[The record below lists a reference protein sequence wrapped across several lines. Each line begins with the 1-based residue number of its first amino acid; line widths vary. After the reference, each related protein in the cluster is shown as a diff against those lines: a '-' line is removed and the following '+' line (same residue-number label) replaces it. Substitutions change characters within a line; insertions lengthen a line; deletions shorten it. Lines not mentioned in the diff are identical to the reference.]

1 MKKGDIAAIAF
12 VLALALGI
20 FAATILLAPK
30 SASVTV
36 EIYAS
41 GEKIYSAP
49 ITENAEIPVSGDYH
63 STVVIRGGEVW
74 VEDSDCPGG
83 DCMRMGRKSR
93 AGETIFCLPNRVEV
107 RLSGSDL
114 DMIAG

>member
-1 MKKGDIAAIAF
+1 MKKGDIAAIAL

-20 FAATILLAPK
+20 FAATVFFAPK
-30 SASVTV
+30 AASVTV
-36 EIYAS
+36 EVFSS

-49 ITENAEIPVSGDYH
+49 ISENAEIPVSGDYRC
-63 STVVIRGGEVW
+63 TVVIRGGEVW
-74 VEDSDCPGG
+74 VENSDCPGG
-83 DCMRMGRKSR
+83 DCMRMGRKNR

-107 RLSGSDL
+107 RLIGSDL